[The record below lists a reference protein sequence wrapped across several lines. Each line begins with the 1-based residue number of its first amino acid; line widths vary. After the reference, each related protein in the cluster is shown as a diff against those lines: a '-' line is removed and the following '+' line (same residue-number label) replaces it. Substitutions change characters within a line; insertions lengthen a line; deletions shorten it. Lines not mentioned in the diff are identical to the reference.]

1 LILNSDESGP
11 INSLCVPSQVAADYA
26 PSGQT
31 LISVSVQVQT
41 SDDQSSVYP
50 ETNAILAQLSE
61 WFGAQVDQWRHLKTI
76 LVENALP
83 VQNQLLPRRFEQYSM
98 QQLES
103 YARPIVCGD
112 YTDIASI
119 QGAMLS
125 GRLAGDSIIQQL
137 SLFE

>member
-1 LILNSDESGP
+1 
-11 INSLCVPSQVAADYA
+11 
-26 PSGQT
+26 
-31 LISVSVQVQT
+31 
-41 SDDQSSVYP
+41 
-50 ETNAILAQLSE
+50 
-61 WFGAQVDQWRHLKTI
+61 
-76 LVENALP
+76 
-83 VQNQLLPRRFEQYSM
+83 M